1 MGSTPSWHWGSVF
14 KTTQFLRRDVIM
26 KILGRARWD
35 SCCCTLGGQSL
46 ESDISQ
52 VCMLPAYNYP
62 SSFVCRLN
70 TIIKTQHTEP
80 GRETPGHKQDR
91 VTTRQSAADIIIARK
106 GKLNSC
112 PPTVQC
118 LSQTGVREGG
128 GWENMFLFT
137 SSSLVNRE
145 RHRRGILGELS
156 NKLPAITSSPF
167 LY

>member
-1 MGSTPSWHWGSVF
+1 MGPTLSWHWGSVF

-35 SCCCTLGGQSL
+35 SCCCCTLGGQSL

-80 GRETPGHKQDR
+80 GRETLGHKQDR
-91 VTTRQSAADIIIARK
+91 VTTRQSAADIISARK
-106 GKLNSC
+106 GNWIFV
-112 PPTVQC
+112 PQQC
-118 LSQTGVREGG
+118 SVYHKRVLGRGEVGKICSYLHRVVWWTESATG
-128 GWENMFLFT
+128 
-137 SSSLVNRE
+137 
-145 RHRRGILGELS
+145 GES
-156 NKLPAITSSPF
+156 
-167 LY
+167 

>member
-35 SCCCTLGGQSL
+35 GGCCCCTLGGQSL

-62 SSFVCRLN
+62 SSFVFRLN

-91 VTTRQSAADIIIARK
+91 VTTRQSAADIISARK
-106 GKLNSC
+106 GKLNIC
-112 PPTVQC
+112 PQQC
-118 LSQTGVREGG
+118 SIYHNRVLGRGEVGK
-128 GWENMFLFT
+128 NMFLFT
-137 SSSLVNRE
+137 SR
-145 RHRRGILGELS
+145 
-156 NKLPAITSSPF
+156 
-167 LY
+167 

>member
-35 SCCCTLGGQSL
+35 SCCCCTLGGQSL

-91 VTTRQSAADIIIARK
+91 VTTRQSAADIISARK
-106 GKLNSC
+106 GKLNIC

-118 LSQTGVREGG
+118 LSQTGVREGEVG
-128 GWENMFLFT
+128 KICSYL
-137 SSSLVNRE
+137 
-145 RHRRGILGELS
+145 HRVVW
-156 NKLPAITSSPF
+156 
-167 LY
+167 